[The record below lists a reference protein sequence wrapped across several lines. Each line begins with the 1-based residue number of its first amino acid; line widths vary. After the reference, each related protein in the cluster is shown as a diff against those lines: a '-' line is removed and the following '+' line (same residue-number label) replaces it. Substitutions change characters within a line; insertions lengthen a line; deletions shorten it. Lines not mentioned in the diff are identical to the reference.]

1 VSVLAAIDEFEGLLA
16 QGRPVPLTPEVRVE
30 RDGLEAAVA
39 RLRSAAA
46 REDVVAEIERL
57 ARRAKKVPL
66 TGQVRL
72 DPEPIRDLLGTLRG
86 GG

>member
-1 VSVLAAIDEFEGLLA
+1 VSVLAAVEEFDALLA

-46 REDVVAEIERL
+46 REDLVAQIEGL

-72 DPEPIRDLLGTLRG
+72 DPDPIRDLLGALRG
-86 GG
+86 G